1 MSFLISF
8 ICHYLDLC
16 TMSLLLCLSIF
27 VSFSLCHLGDD
38 FSSLTV
44 KVLHLCVLF
53 FICFFR
59 QCQNLCISVS
69 LSIFVCFSLRQLGDD
84 FLYVTIQVFQ
94 FCVGVFS
101 VFPSVSL
108 SFFVQLSLSTM
119 SFSVLSCGRICVSD
133 SAYLPNG
140 Y

>member
-8 ICHYLDLC
+8 ICHYLNLC

-44 KVLHLCVLF
+44 KVLHFCVVF

-59 QCQNLCISVS
+59 QCHNLCISVS

-84 FLYVTIQVFQ
+84 FLYVTIRFFQ

-101 VFPSVSL
+101 VFPSIS
-108 SFFVQLSLSTM
+108 LSLSNC
-119 SFSVLSCGRICVSD
+119 SCLIVQHVLLCTEPWP
-133 SAYLPNG
+133 YLRFRFRLSS
-140 Y
+140 